1 MKGCD
6 LVNTFL
12 PDELIMEIFRHV
24 EAKSDRDACSL
35 VCRKWRR
42 LERACRRTI
51 RIGASGTADQ
61 LVDLVVVRFTGLRN
75 VFIDER
81 LPVTTVQPQ
90 RSPPSKRHTLPKSNH
105 STEEIYVE
113 NELERFCLSDTGLA
127 LLAKSCKGLEKLSF
141 IWCSSITSLGLT
153 TVAENCKFLKSVD
166 LQVQF
171 CLADYE
177 TFNLSHHVLNL

>member
-90 RSPPSKRHTLPKSNH
+90 RSPPSKTNLYKLWVRIVIHWNNWLCTASRDLP
-105 STEEIYVE
+105 
-113 NELERFCLSDTGLA
+113 TGNYLY
-127 LLAKSCKGLEKLSF
+127 F
-141 IWCSSITSLGLT
+141 PTSPP
-153 TVAENCKFLKSVD
+153 CPS
-166 LQVQF
+166 
-171 CLADYE
+171 
-177 TFNLSHHVLNL
+177 